1 MVDSGEGDGLEL
13 APGNPAGF
21 IAEQIQAGMSARA
34 SLAEWRDLG
43 GTSGNQAW
51 NRLYGFVN
59 DALLRMPEQAALD
72 PNVIP
77 SNADY
82 ATWAMGSGG
91 EYATQV
97 KVMVTDA
104 DTGDEILLDFTHIS
118 SDPHTPAEAMAAALA
133 DYGDADTLDQYA
145 QTLQGAFASAVYKTV
160 PWNE

>member
-1 MVDSGEGDGLEL
+1 MTDTFDGGGGELT
-13 APGNPAGF
+13 PGNPAGF
-21 IAEQIQAGMSARA
+21 IAYQVSIGASARE
-34 SLAEWRDLG
+34 SLAEWRSLG

-51 NRLYGFVN
+51 NALYGQVT
-59 DALLRMPEQAALD
+59 DAMLRRPDWATLD
-72 PNVIP
+72 PNTLP
-77 SNADY
+77 TGADY
-82 ATWAMGSGG
+82 GTWAMGSGG

-104 DTGDEILLDFTHIS
+104 DTGDELLLDFTHTS

-145 QTLQGAFASAVYKTV
+145 QTLQGAFVSAVYRTV